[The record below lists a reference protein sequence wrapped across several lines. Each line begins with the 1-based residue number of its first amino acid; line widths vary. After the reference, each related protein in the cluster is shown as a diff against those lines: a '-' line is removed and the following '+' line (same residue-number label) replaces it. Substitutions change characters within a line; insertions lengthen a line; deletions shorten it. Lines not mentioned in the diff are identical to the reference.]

1 MASAL
6 KQWEEGCS
14 YWRWAGLR
22 AAFFA
27 GSFVRSFV
35 SGAVINFVFFL
46 FFPSDWEIF
55 RQEQKKSGK
64 KISKTLRKCCYS
76 LMRKR
81 EEGGGGNVKRRRRRV
96 GGGTGPSSTA
106 ARRLLQVKLF
116 IMIRC
121 VQEHWRRR
129 RRRLEIFIKMGRSS
143 GLARGD

>member
-55 RQEQKKSGK
+55 RQEQKKK
-64 KISKTLRKCCYS
+64 WKENK
-76 LMRKR
+76 
-81 EEGGGGNVKRRRRRV
+81 
-96 GGGTGPSSTA
+96 
-106 ARRLLQVKLF
+106 
-116 IMIRC
+116 
-121 VQEHWRRR
+121 
-129 RRRLEIFIKMGRSS
+129 
-143 GLARGD
+143 